1 MARKILRKA
10 TVTPI
15 RKGRAE
21 AKPMRLKIRIE
32 STDDDALYANYMEV
46 SHSKYEFMLTVAR
59 LPVKPSARTMELAKE
74 RREIVVEPKVQ
85 VIFPPQLII
94 GLIKALE
101 IQQETYERLFGK
113 ITTTKEDKIG

>member
-1 MARKILRKA
+1 MAKKILRKA

-15 RKGRAE
+15 RKGRSE
-21 AKPMRLKIRIE
+21 AKPMRLNIRVE
-32 STDDDALYANYMEV
+32 STDEDALYANYMEV
-46 SHSKYEFMLTVAR
+46 SHSQYEFMLTMAR

-74 RREIVVEPKVQ
+74 RGEIVVEPKVQ

-101 IQQETYERLFGK
+101 IQKETFESLFGK
-113 ITTTKEDKIG
+113 ITTTKVGKID